1 MPAIISEIICSIL
14 SIGAFIISFFSFR
27 KKDFYSIMR
36 ICMLQKKNGLR
47 WIRNHIIVKVP

>member
-1 MPAIISEIICSIL
+1 MPAIISGIICSIL